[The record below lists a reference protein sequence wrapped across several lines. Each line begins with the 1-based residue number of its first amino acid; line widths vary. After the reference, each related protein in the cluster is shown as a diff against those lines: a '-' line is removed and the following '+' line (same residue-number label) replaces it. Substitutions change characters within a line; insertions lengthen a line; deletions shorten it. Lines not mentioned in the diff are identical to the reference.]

1 MILEIAYARPT
12 YTRYNTYKARVM
24 GEPTKEKTAWFRVI
38 SALLCCY
45 DCEATKKT
53 LICWDDKVT
62 KSPDEWTT
70 FNHDGIVYLSRKRGL
85 YFWTP
90 TVYGV
95 KRFVAAILWGIAHNK
110 MTYFHDFVR
119 AVTFLANH
127 DEDTDEIVN
136 AYHLA
141 LGREG
146 LKLTNTE
153 MAVLK
158 GLGF

>member
-12 YTRYNTYKARVM
+12 YTRYNTYKARAM
-24 GEPTKEKTAWFRVI
+24 GEATKEKTAWFRVI
-38 SALLCCY
+38 AALLCCGG
-45 DCEATKKT
+45 EATKKA
-53 LICWDDKVT
+53 LLRWDDKVT

-70 FNHDGIVYLSRKRGL
+70 FNHDGVVYLSRKSGL
-85 YFWTP
+85 NIWTP

-95 KRFVAAILWGIAHNK
+95 KRFVKAILWGVAHNK

-127 DEDTDEIVN
+127 DVDTDEIVN

-146 LKLTNTE
+146 LKLTDTE
-153 MAVLK
+153 MTVLK
-158 GLGF
+158 ALGF